1 MQQQNDKIIII
12 SLIDANV
19 RIYLELSKSY
29 FIFSSGYWVC
39 IAFLLVLYY
48 QVTEIAP
55 QNLWFG
61 ISSP

>member
-19 RIYLELSKSY
+19 RNYLELSKY
-29 FIFSSGYWVC
+29 CFIFSSGYWVC

-48 QVTEIAP
+48 QVTGIAP

-61 ISSP
+61 MSSP